1 MSNGAVRDMRH
12 TRSVDARTLRKQR
25 TREALMGAALRL
37 LAEQSFDRLSL
48 REVTREAGVVPTAF
62 YRHFE
67 NMDALGLALV
77 DEAFRT
83 LREMIR
89 SAREDIGRFEHVI
102 RESADILVRHIDAN
116 PLHFRFIA
124 RERSSGNR
132 ALRLAIRH
140 EIRLF
145 ASELATDL
153 ARFPAL
159 DRWRTDDLHILAGLL
174 VNIAV
179 STAEALIEAPPGD
192 ERARAA
198 LVRTAE
204 KQMTL
209 VALGAAQ
216 WRPRS

>member
-1 MSNGAVRDMRH
+1 
-12 TRSVDARTLRKQR
+12 VDARTARKQK
-25 TREALMGAALRL
+25 TREGLMGAALRL
-37 LAEQSFDRLSL
+37 LAEQSFDGLSL
-48 REVTREAGVVPTAF
+48 REVAREAGVVPTAF

-67 NMDALGLALV
+67 NMDALALALV
-77 DEAFRT
+77 DDSFRT

-102 RESADILVRHIDAN
+102 RDSADILVRHIDAN

-132 ALRLAIRH
+132 VLRSAIRN

-153 ARFPAL
+153 GRFPAL
-159 DRWRTDDLHILAGLL
+159 GHWRTEDLQTMAALL

-179 STAEALIEAPPGD
+179 NVAEGLIEAQPGD
-192 ERARAA
+192 ERARAD

-209 VALGAAQ
+209 VALGAAA
-216 WRPRS
+216 WDPRREAGPSR